1 MGAVVIN
8 SACVAL
14 VIALSFVSGQT
25 KAGPTE
31 ARNSASL
38 FVQSAATKLDAEISR
53 PNLSFLLLDAQ
64 TGNLLT
70 SQWDN
75 PERPIPVGSLVKP
88 FVALAYGE
96 QHAFR
101 YPTHV
106 CRGTATGCW
115 LPRGHGDVD
124 LTSAIA
130 HSCNSYFRALTA
142 GMTAAEISLIATR
155 IGLQIPSDDLR
166 GAELVGIGNRWSVA
180 PINLARGYLELLRRR
195 DQPGVQEIL
204 AGMAAAAEEG
214 TGAAVN
220 RALVHPKAL
229 VKTGTAGCTHAR
241 HAPGDGFAIALFP
254 AEHPEILLLVRVHGV
269 PGAEA
274 ARTAGEMMRK
284 IGE

>member
-53 PNLSFLLLDAQ
+53 ADVSFLLIDTQ
-64 TGNLLT
+64 TGDLLT
-70 SQWDN
+70 SRWDN

-88 FVALAYGE
+88 FIALAYGE
-96 QHAFR
+96 QHVFR

-142 GMTAAEISLIATR
+142 GMTAAEISPIATR

-166 GAELVGIGNRWSVA
+166 GAELVGIGNRWSIA

-220 RALVHPKAL
+220 RALAYPKAL

-274 ARTAGEMMRK
+274 ARTAGEMLRK